1 MNLFNVSLKNVKN
14 SISNYGMYFISI
26 IFSVFIYFSFKSIQY
41 NEGLATL
48 RKSMKSGLNAASIV
62 IVVFS
67 FVFMYYSNSFFINRR
82 KQEIGTYSLL
92 GIRKTQIGKIFLY
105 ENLIIGIF
113 AIILGIVLGFLFSKL
128 MTMILV
134 KFMGEYIVIKMTIS
148 VKAIVQTV
156 EAFAIIFIII
166 GIRNY
171 FFIKRTKLINLF
183 KKEKEVLTTNKT
195 IVVIKGILGIGLII
209 LSYMIATSDI
219 LIQEITMAPMIL
231 IIIIPGTFLFFS
243 SAVSIILNIVKKN
256 KRLYYRGRNLI
267 AFSEL
272 SYKISSNSK
281 ILSTIAILVATSVTA
296 VGFCISLYY
305 DIDKNI
311 KENYKFSYNI
321 NTQNQ
326 TVNSE
331 INNILNK
338 NKKNH
343 IVEFDKNI
351 ELIEKKIKYDLV
363 LKKDKTSK
371 ERGSNIHLIKESDFK
386 GIMNHQNR
394 SYKELKN
401 KNDVHYISNK
411 EIKYFYES
419 LDNQQINLIYEN
431 KSYVI
436 NKHYTDLLLN
446 TQSTFDLV
454 VVKDS
459 VFNQYKIK
467 DEIYKLRVIDI
478 SNERDGLKIARDIER
493 IVKENIQFN
502 YPFNFTSSITMR
514 KELLEIYGLMLF
526 IGLFLGTIFLLCTGS
541 IILFKQLSSIY
552 DDKERYLMLKKLGAK
567 NMDIQKMLSKQ
578 LKIIFLLPLIVG
590 TMHNLF
596 AMTIVQKI
604 IPRSIICPIVVTL
617 GIYYIGYFVYY
628 FITLKYA
635 KDMITNNS

>member
-26 IFSVFIYFSFKSIQY
+26 IFSVFIYFTFKSIQY
-41 NEGLATL
+41 NEGLSTL

-92 GIRKTQIGKIFLY
+92 GMRKTQIGKIFLY
-105 ENLIIGIF
+105 ENFIIGIV

-134 KFMGEYIVIKMTIS
+134 KFMGEYVVIKMRLS
-148 VKAIVQTV
+148 VRAIIQTV
-156 EAFAIIFIII
+156 ETFAIIFIII

-183 KKEKEVLTTNKT
+183 KKEKEVVTTNKT
-195 IVVIKGILGIGLII
+195 IVVIKGIFGIGLII
-209 LSYMIATSDI
+209 LSYIIATSDM
-219 LIQEITMAPMIL
+219 LIREITMAPMIL

-243 SAVSIILNIVKKN
+243 SVVSIILNIVKKN
-256 KRLYYRGRNLI
+256 KMFYYRGRNLI

-296 VGFCISLYY
+296 LGFCISLYY

-311 KENYKFSYNI
+311 EENYKFSYNI
-321 NTQNQ
+321 NGQNQ

-338 NKKNH
+338 NRKNH
-343 IVEFDKNI
+343 IVEFDKI
-351 ELIEKKIKYDLV
+351 VELIEKKAKYDLV
-363 LKKDKTSK
+363 SKKDKISK
-371 ERGSNIHLIKESDFK
+371 ERGGNIHLIKESDFEC
-386 GIMNHQNR
+386 IMNHQNR
-394 SYKELKN
+394 VYNELKN
-401 KNDVHYISNK
+401 KNDVYYISN
-411 EIKYFYES
+411 EGMTYFYES

-431 KSYVI
+431 QSYVI
-436 NKHYTDLLLN
+436 KKHYTDLLLN

-454 VVKDS
+454 VIKDN

-478 SNERDGLKIARDIER
+478 SNEQQGLNIARDIQR
-493 IVKENIQFN
+493 IVKESIQFY

-514 KELLEIYGLMLF
+514 KELLELYGLMLF

-567 NMDIQKMLSKQ
+567 NKDIQKMLSKQ
-578 LKIIFLLPLIVG
+578 LKIIFILPLMVG
-590 TMHNLF
+590 TIHNLF

-604 IPRSIICPIVVTL
+604 IPRSITSPILITL
-617 GIYYIGYFVYY
+617 GIYYIGYFIYY

-635 KDMITNNS
+635 KNMIIE